1 MMYATWWSHFS
12 LFSNSS
18 KEKKALFQ
26 AIKTSFFLLW
36 RQHFFIF
43 VLMGDSSCPLSL
55 FCSGAKKFSFLSS
68 PFLLDRS
75 THIVNNQ
82 HFPLYRVLLAASF
95 LFFLHMLLDGWWCD
109 VLGDVNSFL
118 FVPNLFLQMFVSCLV
133 VLSFFFSLLP
143 NTIIIPLSLLPSDV
157 VRFVCSS
164 ITA

>member
-1 MMYATWWSHFS
+1 MQHDDLIFLCSATAAR
-12 LFSNSS
+12 
-18 KEKKALFQ
+18 KKNHYFKPLKHLSFCFEDN
-26 AIKTSFFLLW
+26 FFL
-36 RQHFFIF
+36 F
-43 VLMGDSSCPLSL
+43 VLMGDSSFI
-55 FCSGAKKFSFLSS
+55 FCSGTKKFSLLSS

-133 VLSFFFSLLP
+133 LFLFLFLSSSKYFHYYSSFAVAIRRFLLY
-143 NTIIIPLSLLPSDV
+143 L
-157 VRFVCSS
+157 
-164 ITA
+164 